1 MSSASNI
8 LMQEF
13 ARDDQPAVAA
23 KPRILVVD
31 DVADNREILTRRL
44 VRRDFEVVEA
54 SGGLEALARIEAEPF
69 DIVLLDIM
77 MPDMSGNEVLR
88 TLRGRFDETSLP
100 VIMVTAKSQSEDVVE
115 SLGLGA
121 NDYITKP
128 VDFAVAVARINAQLE
143 RRKLANADRLARLSL
158 EKASRRLDERLEKT
172 EQQLH
177 EEAHLRS
184 VSEDRLRYLAYHD
197 PLTNLMNRQGFRD
210 SLYQV
215 LDQIPVTDREP
226 VLLFIDL
233 DGFKAVNDTYGHDVG
248 DKLLAQFGKRL
259 VEQLPAGAPAA
270 RLGGDEF
277 ALVIEVESTEADL
290 RALAENLVESMS
302 APFVIDGKPI
312 RVGVSCGAAW
322 ARCFTGDL
330 DGLVK
335 AADLAMYRA
344 KSKGTGGVVLFET
357 HMLEEQNQRRLL
369 EQDFRL
375 AVSTMQFEVF
385 YQPIVDV
392 RTRDIIAFEALLRW
406 PHPTRGMIS
415 PEIFIPIAER
425 TNLIAQIGAWA
436 LRQACQQATQWPDH
450 ISVSVN
456 LSPIQ
461 FENPALLSTLI
472 NTLATTGLA
481 PHRLELEI
489 TESALLGAEG
499 RNIKML
505 EAIRELGVRISI
517 DDFGTGYSSL
527 AYLQNFRF
535 DKIKIDKRFIQKLD
549 NSDSDAA
556 IVRSILLLGE
566 TIGIPTTAEGIET
579 EIQLA
584 SVMDHGCRQG
594 QGYLFSRPM
603 TADDVDRF
611 IARNDRPSQFAQ

>member
-611 IARNDRPSQFAQ
+611 IARNDRPSQLAQ